1 MSESERALGRA
12 VFTPL
17 HRWLGREAAPMSVE
31 LMDEAVAVSLEEKA
45 DLDFKL
51 SPPATGSLM
60 QSDVAKDIA
69 AMANS
74 GGGMLLFGVR
84 DTGSRASEAP
94 GVSPEFVLDTYVRDL
109 RRVAINRISPPV
121 LDLSVLTFGD
131 DGDRLGLAVVVPAT
145 EDAPHLI
152 FSNDA
157 FKAPYR
163 NGPDTAWMNERMLE
177 AAYRARFEA
186 KRSATASL
194 NDLMAAAVEGH
205 AFPERAW
212 MLAVAR
218 PVNQAPRIARPDRSS
233 AAKIFDQAYLISS
246 RWATRHVHPLDWLD
260 RSNPRPG
267 LRRWL
272 ARFSRTSESAMWREA
287 WAEVLDDGGVV
298 LASAMGAGRA
308 GANTMM
314 EPHEV
319 PSDRVETF
327 VADFM
332 ALLWATSQASGPGH
346 YDVQIEVRWDGPDPV
361 IMRIPDTHLGGYYLD
376 EEHSVPIRRFVPVRT
391 VVDTSASEE
400 AFVDHLREVA
410 LDVVNQGGVQYL
422 HSILEATGEGVKQET
437 HA

>member
-1 MSESERALGRA
+1 MTESEQAHDRP

-17 HRWLGREAAPMSVE
+17 HRWLGREAEPMSFE
-31 LMDEAVAVSLEEKA
+31 LLDTAVANGLPEHA
-45 DLDFKL
+45 DLDYKL
-51 SPPATGSLM
+51 SPPSSGALM
-60 QSDVAKDIA
+60 QSDLAKDIA

-84 DTGSRASEAP
+84 DVGSLANAAP
-94 GVSPEFVLDTYVRDL
+94 GVSSEFVLDTYVRDL

-131 DGDRLGLAVVVPAT
+131 GDRLGLAVVIPAT

-152 FSNDA
+152 FNNDD

-163 NGPDTAWMNERMLE
+163 NGPDTAWMNERILE

-194 NDLMAAAVEGH
+194 NDLMAAAVEGRS
-205 AFPERAW
+205 FTDRAW
-212 MLAVAR
+212 MVAVAR
-218 PVNQAPRIARPDRSS
+218 AVNQAPRVARPDRSS
-233 AAKIFDQAYLISS
+233 ATKIFDQALLTSS
-246 RWATRHVHPLDWLD
+246 RWATKHVHPLDWLD

-272 ARFSRTSESAMWREA
+272 ARFGRATESAMWREA

-308 GANTMM
+308 GADTTM

-319 PSDRVETF
+319 PSDRAEAF

-332 ALLWATSQASGPGH
+332 ALLWATSQTSGPGR
-346 YDVQIEVRWDGPDPV
+346 YDVQIEVRWEGPDPV
-361 IMRIPDTHLGGYYLD
+361 IMRIPDRTLGGYYLD

-391 VVDTSASEE
+391 VVDTSVSEE
-400 AFVDHLREVA
+400 AFVDHLRELA
-410 LDVVNQGGVQYL
+410 LDVVNQGGAQHL
-422 HSILEATGEGVKQET
+422 HSILPSTDVQ
-437 HA
+437 